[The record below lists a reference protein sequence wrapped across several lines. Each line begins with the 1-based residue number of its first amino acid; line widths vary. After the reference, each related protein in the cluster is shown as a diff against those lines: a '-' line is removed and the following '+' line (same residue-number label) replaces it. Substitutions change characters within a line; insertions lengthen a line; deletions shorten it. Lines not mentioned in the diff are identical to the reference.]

1 MKKYKDLLP
10 GEVLDL
16 SAEIALVNPTDTP
29 LISLIQAKGK
39 VVPATDI
46 TVSWREKELNN
57 SRGVKAEGSEA
68 GSAVKSTRK
77 LVTNICQIMEKVVS
91 VSGTVNALNPH
102 SVGSEF
108 ASELADRLTELKID
122 TEYYALNGVKNTEDE
137 RQMNGLLALVDE
149 ANHVSTEALKEEDII
164 DALQKVW
171 ESGATGE
178 LYCFVNAS
186 TKRAI
191 NKIFKDQV
199 QQIVN
204 QGEQGMGIIVN
215 KIDTDFGTINVVL
228 DRHMPADRILI
239 VDLDKVE
246 LAELR
251 PVQYVELAKT
261 GDYRKGMCIC
271 ENTIKLLNTKAGAV
285 VEISPALVTAKAKAK

>member
-29 LISLIQAKGK
+29 LVSLLQAKGK
-39 VVPATDI
+39 VVPAKDV
-46 TVSWREKELNN
+46 TVSWRERELNN
-57 SRGVKAEGSEA
+57 TRGVKAEGSEA
-68 GSAVKSTRK
+68 GEAVKSVRRLK
-77 LVTNICQIMEKVVS
+77 SNICQIMEKVVS
-91 VSGTVNALNPH
+91 VSGTLNALNPNG
-102 SVGSEF
+102 VGNEF
-108 ASELADRLTELKID
+108 ASELADRLIELKMD
-122 TEYYALNGVKNTEDE
+122 TEHYVINGKMDTESEE
-137 RQMNGLLALVDE
+137 RQMAGLLELIDE
-149 ANHVSTEALKEEDII
+149 THRLEATGLSEEDFI

-171 ESGATGE
+171 EAGAQGE

-186 TKRAI
+186 IKRQI

-199 QQIVN
+199 SQVGK
-204 QGEQGMGIIVN
+204 QGEQGMGII
-215 KIDTDFGTINVVL
+215 ITRIETDFGNINLVL
-228 DRHMPADRILI
+228 DRHMPADKILI

-251 PVQYVELAKT
+251 KVAYTELAKT
-261 GDYRKGMCIC
+261 GDYRKGMVNC

-285 VEISPALVTAKAKAK
+285 ITVSPAMKAKAAK